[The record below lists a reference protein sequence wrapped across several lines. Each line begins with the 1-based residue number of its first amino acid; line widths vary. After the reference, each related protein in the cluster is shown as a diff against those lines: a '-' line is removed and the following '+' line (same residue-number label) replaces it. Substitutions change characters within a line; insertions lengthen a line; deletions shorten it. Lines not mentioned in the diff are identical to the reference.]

1 VGGGEQAA
9 FLLFSSRF
17 SNGGAMPEEISEL
30 HERAEAGEH
39 DSSLKPVTM
48 TMAVLAVLVAIVS
61 VAGHRTHTEE
71 LLLQNKTTDQW
82 AYYQAKNMRQY
93 GYQIAMDELSIFSLG
108 DAEQAAKVKEKYAKE
123 ALRYAGEMK
132 DIQAE
137 ARNMETEAGTL
148 QRRGDRFDLGEVL
161 LECALVI
168 TSITLLTR
176 RRSFWFA
183 GLVFGIAGLV
193 MAASGFLLH

>member
-1 VGGGEQAA
+1 
-9 FLLFSSRF
+9 
-17 SNGGAMPEEISEL
+17 MPEEISEL
-30 HERAEAGEH
+30 HERAEDGSH
-39 DSSLKPVTM
+39 DPSLKPVTM

-108 DAEQAAKVKEKYAKE
+108 NAEQAAKVKEKYAKE

-137 ARNMETEAGTL
+137 ARNMEAEAVTL

-183 GLVFGIAGLV
+183 GLVFGVAGLV
-193 MAASGFLLH
+193 MAATGFLLH